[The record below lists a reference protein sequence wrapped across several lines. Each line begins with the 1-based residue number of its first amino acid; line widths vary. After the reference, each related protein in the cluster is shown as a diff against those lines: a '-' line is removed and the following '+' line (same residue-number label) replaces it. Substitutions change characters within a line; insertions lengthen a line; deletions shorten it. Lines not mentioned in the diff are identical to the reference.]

1 MPLDTVDYM
10 NMVRSGDV
18 KLDLGYGV
26 EDDTVEEFDTAP
38 VAHPTFFTLRG
49 RGDGGLDDVLDGIGS
64 AIRNGLETVGI

>member
-1 MPLDTVDYM
+1 MRLKGNMPLDTVDYM

-26 EDDTVEEFDTAP
+26 EDATDTVDEFDAAP

-49 RGDGGLDDVLDGIGS
+49 RGDGGLDDVRLS
-64 AIRNGLETVGI
+64 ESR